1 MKSALISLSLQSKF
15 DGLSGNLWVG
25 PMEETLLHN
34 QEVDPEDRASFFF
47 LAYVPGEQL
56 SLHKIGA
63 SFAFG
68 IQFIFINIRCSV
80 VLVCALF

>member
-1 MKSALISLSLQSKF
+1 MLRLQTFLKMKSALISLSLQSKF

-47 LAYVPGEQL
+47 
-56 SLHKIGA
+56 
-63 SFAFG
+63 FG
-68 IQFIFINIRCSV
+68 I
-80 VLVCALF
+80 CAR